1 MSNPACNLVF
11 FFRTYD
17 VRTISML
24 SNDANARQMLAA
36 NIQFALDTQ
45 WSELKSIIGS
55 RYPLENYDPP
65 TSAPVPLIL
74 TKFVAVTAAVR
85 MFARRNDRPKQLDA
99 DEKWADDWITRL
111 LSGAYSIP
119 DSAPTGLPALQDSD
133 FFDGASAFDYV
144 YGTLP
149 PRAPQSANP
158 GYLPNQ
164 SSGIN
169 VSTD

>member
-1 MSNPACNLVF
+1 MSNPVCSIVQ

-17 VRTISML
+17 VRTMSML
-24 SNDANARQMLAA
+24 SNDVNAKEMLAA

-45 WSELKSIIGS
+45 WSELRSIIGD
-55 RYPLENYDPP
+55 RYPLANYEPP

-74 TKFVAVTAAVR
+74 TKWVAATTAIR

-99 DEKWADDWITRL
+99 DEKWAEDWLTRI
-111 LSGAYSIP
+111 LSGAYTIP
-119 DSAPTGLPALQDSD
+119 DSQPTGLPALQDSD
-133 FFDGASAFDYV
+133 SFTGASAWDRV

-158 GYLPNQ
+158 GYQSSQ
-164 SSGIN
+164 SSGDN
-169 VSTD
+169 VST